1 MERKIKMEKVKEM
14 LKETVVKIKI
24 MIGIVIAGLVVAA
37 AAWRKHVQDELATV
51 EQKAKE
57 ESVKEEAA
65 KKLAEETAKLEEEK
79 KVKEA
84 AIEAESTKKVEE
96 IMVKEAEKKEEL
108 KKLAKED
115 KDKFKKEVA
124 DKLGVKEKKK
134 GRPKK

>member
-1 MERKIKMEKVKEM
+1 
-14 LKETVVKIKI
+14 

-57 ESVKEEAA
+57 QALKDEAA
-65 KKLAEETAKLEEEK
+65 AKLAEETAKLEAEK
-79 KVKEA
+79 KAKEA
-84 AIEAESTKKVEE
+84 EIEAESAKKVVE
-96 IMVKEAEKKEEL
+96 IMAKETEKKEQL

-115 KDKFKKEVA
+115 KEKFKKEVES
-124 DKLGVKEKKK
+124 KLGVKEKKK